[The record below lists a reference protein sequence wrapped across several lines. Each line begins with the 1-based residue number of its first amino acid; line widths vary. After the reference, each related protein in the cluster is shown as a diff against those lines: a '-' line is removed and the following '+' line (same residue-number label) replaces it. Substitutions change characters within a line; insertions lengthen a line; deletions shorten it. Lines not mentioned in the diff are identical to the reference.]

1 MKNLIV
7 KINQKEVK
15 IKENQTTLKNVRTIV
30 SYNIERMGVD
40 KKECVIT
47 LPNGVKIEYKKLN
60 NVKAF
65 ECLLLPSIKLLDS
78 RTEIGAM
85 YNDVLVI
92 IRKKVLNYPLQWD
105 NVGNTNLNYGFDLY
119 NRAVTEALEEE
130 LIEEKIANEFIE
142 ELNENLDFFKKLD
155 K

>member
-85 YNDVLVI
+85 YNDVLAI

-119 NRAVTEALEEE
+119 NLAVTEALEEE

>member
-7 KINQKEVK
+7 KINLKEVK

-40 KKECVIT
+40 KKECILT

-85 YNDVLVI
+85 YNDVLAI

>member
-40 KKECVIT
+40 KKECILT

-85 YNDVLVI
+85 YNDVLAI

>member
-85 YNDVLVI
+85 YNDVLAIV
-92 IRKKVLNYPLQWD
+92 RKKVLNYPLQWD